1 MFGLGRRYFF
11 FFEEMRRICIIRFY
25 VWVVIFYF
33 EFGLIGIKGEKSW
46 KMLFRK
52 DVCVVNVIYKR
63 SYFLNLF
70 FGVFYILWLEVGYL
84 EFLVLG
90 CVFMEDSYY
99 LVIVLIGFDVLCELC
114 RDIFFFLRL
123 WLWEVLGSLV

>member
-1 MFGLGRRYFF
+1 
-11 FFEEMRRICIIRFY
+11 
-25 VWVVIFYF
+25 
-33 EFGLIGIKGEKSW
+33 
-46 KMLFRK
+46 MLFRK